1 MLNILVIRK
10 MQIQIKTTIGHHFT
24 PIWMAIIKKRELVN
38 ENLDTLLAGMRNG
51 AVLSAVP
58 QNVKHRAITWPSSS
72 TLRYV
77 PKRTKN
83 LCPHGNL
90 YMNVHKSIICNCQK
104 VGTTPMSISWW
115 MDNQM
120 GSAGCNMDKSWKHF
134 CQTKK
139 DRYKRPHLI
148 WFNYEMSKI
157 DKSIETE
164 SRLVAVRG
172 RGMGS
177 DC

>member
-1 MLNILVIRK
+1 MKRCQMPVVIREIQIRITQYHCNPTRVVIILARMWKIGGIVIWFSCFENSLEVPQMLNIV
-10 MQIQIKTTIGHHFT
+10 
-24 PIWMAIIKKRELVN
+24 
-38 ENLDTLLAGMRNG
+38 
-51 AVLSAVP
+51 
-58 QNVKHRAITWPSSS
+58 ITWPSSS

>member
-1 MLNILVIRK
+1 MKRCQMPVVIREIQIRITQYHCNPTRVVIILARMWKIGGIVIWFSCFENSLEVPQMLNIV
-10 MQIQIKTTIGHHFT
+10 
-24 PIWMAIIKKRELVN
+24 
-38 ENLDTLLAGMRNG
+38 
-51 AVLSAVP
+51 
-58 QNVKHRAITWPSSS
+58 ITWPSRS